1 MTRKEAKEIF
11 DKSSDNAISY
21 HDSTEVISIASAEII
36 IDKIYEDFEKQL
48 ESIQKELEELI
59 EKDKSKNCEES
70 YDKTKLAIKALEN
83 RSCSNC
89 KRVNSCKL
97 ASDVVDNFGTKLR
110 EQWFYCWEQK

>member
-59 EKDKSKNCEES
+59 AKDKSKNCEEC
-70 YDKTKLAIKALEN
+70 YDKTMLAIEALEN
-83 RSCSNC
+83 RSCNNC
-89 KRVNSCKL
+89 KHWELGWCFKL
-97 ASDVVDNFGTKLR
+97 GSSLDIGGCGD
-110 EQWFYCWEQK
+110 YWELKC

>member
-1 MTRKEAKEIF
+1 MRALKILKKYGGLINQYTMDLVSKDISEAI
-11 DKSSDNAISY
+11 
-21 HDSTEVISIASAEII
+21 
-36 IDKIYEDFEKQL
+36 
-48 ESIQKELEELI
+48 KELEEL
-59 EKDKSKNCEES
+59 N
-70 YDKTKLAIKALEN
+70 DKTKLAIKALEN

>member
-1 MTRKEAKEIF
+1 MKALKILKKYGGLINQYTMDLVSKDISEAI
-11 DKSSDNAISY
+11 
-21 HDSTEVISIASAEII
+21 
-36 IDKIYEDFEKQL
+36 
-48 ESIQKELEELI
+48 KELEELI
-59 EKDKSKNCEES
+59 AKDKSKNCEES